1 MILVT
6 VSGIVAALV
15 LALLVAAAVGSR
27 RFGNRYEKEKADLI
41 ERASA
46 LPASAPAIA
55 AAADLPLPVQKYLQ
69 VTRSLQ
75 KPGLKIAILMQRG
88 TLRAAADKPWM
99 PFQAEQVYSI
109 DPPAFVWLANARFA
123 PLVRLLARDKFV
135 GGKGNML
142 ITLLGLFV
150 IADARGPQ
158 IDLGAGLRY
167 WGEIV
172 AFPEAIR
179 SQYLRWE
186 PVNEQRA
193 RLTIEQ
199 GSLKM
204 SAVIE
209 FNGDGFPIGVHTDR
223 YRDVKGKPVLTRW
236 SGYSRDWKLVDGR
249 LFPTSWESVWHLT
262 EGDFT
267 AVRMEI
273 LAVQAD

>member
-223 YRDVKGKPVLTRW
+223 YRDVKGK
-236 SGYSRDWKLVDGR
+236 
-249 LFPTSWESVWHLT
+249 TSWESVWHLT

-273 LAVQAD
+273 VAVQAD